1 MMESMPQ
8 TPRKVVRA
16 GADPKTY
23 RVTVRLGPRD
33 LDALTTLGQ
42 QLGGA
47 NYSEAVR
54 HLVRQYAAALPA
66 AKKGSKR

>member
-1 MMESMPQ
+1 MPSMPP
-8 TPRKVVRA
+8 TPRKMGRPTM
-16 GADPKTY
+16 DPKTY

-47 NYSEAVR
+47 NYREAIR
-54 HLVRQYAAALPA
+54 HLVRKYAATLPA
-66 AKKGSKR
+66 PKKGSRR